1 MDYGLKSDG
10 RKHSGS
16 GYLFSFE
23 ANKTESDQ
31 VRFFLQVNID
41 RVRQDRQYGE
51 NYSLPGSLA
60 PMQLFFKVHT
70 GYFFK

>member
-41 RVRQDRQYGE
+41 RGGRVCLD
-51 NYSLPGSLA
+51 SLKQFLSDT
-60 PMQLFFKVHT
+60 LFSIYKNV
-70 GYFFK
+70 Y